1 MNTGKVV
8 LKKIPN
14 LFAVNNDDLLS
25 ALKKGHTKALEL
37 MYMEYW
43 ETLYDDAFIRT
54 QNEDVAKDIVQEIFI
69 SIWEKREHLSIKD
82 SIQGYLHQAVKYRVI
97 NFFRNELTAGNHYQ
111 EMQYTSNSRE
121 SSSDQRL
128 MVKELQGEL
137 DEAIT
142 NMPGQMRL
150 IFMMSR
156 QEQKSID
163 EISLELGLSKQTIKN
178 QLSLGVKVLKKH
190 FSYILAF
197 TLLMFY

>member
-1 MNTGKVV
+1 
-8 LKKIPN
+8 
-14 LFAVNNDDLLS
+14 VNNDDLLS

-37 MYMEYW
+37 MYMKYW
-43 ETLYDDAFIRT
+43 EALYDDALIRT

-69 SIWEKREHLSIKD
+69 SIWEKRENLNVKD

-97 NFFRNELTAGNHYQ
+97 NFFRNELTADNHYQ
-111 EMQYTSNSRE
+111 EMQYAYNSRE
-121 SSSDQRL
+121 SSSDQQL
-128 MVKELQGEL
+128 MAKELQGEL
-137 DEAIT
+137 DEAIA

-163 EISLELGLSKQTIKN
+163 EISLELGLNKQTIKN
-178 QLSLGVKVLKKH
+178 QLSLAVKVLKKH
-190 FSYILAF
+190 FSYILTF